1 MRKQE
6 GFNLIELMVV
16 VAIIGIIASV
26 AVPRYQQYI
35 IKTYRN
41 DDGMPAL
48 LDMMRAQENYFANE
62 YTYTTDMTHL
72 NYGTGV
78 SGSAEF
84 TIPSGRYVISASKC
98 DSTTELTA
106 CVLLTAT
113 PKGGQVSDGN
123 LTLDSRGNRTHNNVT
138 GWL

>member
-1 MRKQE
+1 MRKQQ

-26 AVPRYQQYI
+26 ALPSYQRHV

-41 DDGMPAL
+41 DDAKPAL

-72 NYGTGV
+72 NYG
-78 SGSAEF
+78 SNSAGFE
-84 TIPSGRYVISASKC
+84 IPSGFYEISASTC
-98 DSTTELTA
+98 DATTAITA

-113 PKGGQVSDGN
+113 PKGTQVSDGN
-123 LTLDSRGNRTHNNVT
+123 LTLDSRGNRSHKGNA
-138 GWL
+138 GWGN